1 MLEMMEKELKYEN
14 LPYGFQVCF
23 NNDCKLRETCMHY
36 QAGLLQPADKLSGH
50 AVFPQAWKSGTCK
63 CYLEKKIVRKA
74 WGFSRIYR
82 NVPQKE
88 KAEARMYVKNYFS
101 SGNGPYYR
109 YYHGENLLSPK
120 QQEDIMKILADYGP
134 TEDLAFDHYVADFD
148 FG

>member
-50 AVFPQAWKSGTCK
+50 AVFPQAWKSGICK

-134 TEDLAFDHYVADFD
+134 TEDLAFDHYVTDFD

>member
-1 MLEMMEKELKYEN
+1 MTEKELKYEN
-14 LPYGFQVCF
+14 LPYGFKVCF
-23 NNDCKLRETCMHY
+23 NSDCKLRETCMHY

-82 NVPQKE
+82 NVPHNQ
-88 KAEARMYVKNYFS
+88 KAEARMYVKSYFS

-109 YYHGENLLSPK
+109 YHHGENLLSPK

-134 TEDLAFDHYVADFD
+134 TEDLAFDHYVTDFD

>member
-1 MLEMMEKELKYEN
+1 MTEKELKYEN

-88 KAEARMYVKNYFS
+88 KAEARMYVKSYFS

-109 YYHGENLLSPK
+109 YHHGENLLSPK

-134 TEDLAFDHYVADFD
+134 TEDLAFDHYVTDFD

>member
-1 MLEMMEKELKYEN
+1 MTEKELKYEN

-88 KAEARMYVKNYFS
+88 KAEARMYVKSYFS

-109 YYHGENLLSPK
+109 YHHGENLLSPK

>member
-1 MLEMMEKELKYEN
+1 MTEKELKYEN

-63 CYLEKKIVRKA
+63 RYLEKKIVRKA

-82 NVPQKE
+82 NVPHNQ
-88 KAEARMYVKNYFS
+88 KAEARMYVKSYFS

-109 YYHGENLLSPK
+109 YHHGENLLSPK

-134 TEDLAFDHYVADFD
+134 TEDLAFDHYVTDFD

>member
-1 MLEMMEKELKYEN
+1 MTEKELKYEN

-63 CYLEKKIVRKA
+63 RYLEKKIVRKA

-134 TEDLAFDHYVADFD
+134 TEDLAFDHYVTDFD

>member
-1 MLEMMEKELKYEN
+1 MTEKELKYEN

-63 CYLEKKIVRKA
+63 RYLEKKIVRKA

-120 QQEDIMKILADYGP
+120 QQEDIMRILADYGP
-134 TEDLAFDHYVADFD
+134 TENLAFDHYVTDFD

>member
-1 MLEMMEKELKYEN
+1 
-14 LPYGFQVCF
+14 
-23 NNDCKLRETCMHY
+23 MHY
-36 QAGLLQPADKLSGH
+36 QAGLLQPEDRLSGH

-82 NVPQKE
+82 NVPHYQ
-88 KAEARMYVKNYFS
+88 KAEARMYVKSYFS

-134 TEDLAFDHYVADFD
+134 TEDLAFDHYVTDFD

>member
-1 MLEMMEKELKYEN
+1 MTEKELKYEN

-63 CYLEKKIVRKA
+63 CYLEKKIIKKA

-88 KAEARMYVKNYFS
+88 KAEARMYVKSYFS

-109 YYHGENLLSPK
+109 YHHGENLLSPK

-134 TEDLAFDHYVADFD
+134 TEDLAFDHYVTDFD